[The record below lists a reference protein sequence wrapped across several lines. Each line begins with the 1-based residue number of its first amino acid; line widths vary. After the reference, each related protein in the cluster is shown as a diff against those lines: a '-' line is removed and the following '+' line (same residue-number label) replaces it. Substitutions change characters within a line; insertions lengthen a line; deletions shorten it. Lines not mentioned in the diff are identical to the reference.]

1 MLVHHTNPGLNG
13 FRRVSEDT
21 LLTVNNDGA
30 AIWLI
35 DAREDIHEGGL
46 PCAVF
51 TKEPKDFPALNLDG
65 NAVVREHTRKLLS
78 DLPKL

>member
-1 MLVHHTNPGLNG
+1 MLVHHANPSVNG
-13 FRRVSEDT
+13 FRWVSEDA

-35 DAREDIHEGGL
+35 DAGKDIHEGGL
-46 PCAVF
+46 PCAVL
-51 TKEPKDFPALNLDG
+51 TEKAKDFPAFNLDG
-65 NAVVREHTRKLLS
+65 YVVVREHTRELLG

>member
-1 MLVHHTNPGLNG
+1 MLVHHANPSVNGL
-13 FRRVSEDT
+13 RRVSEDA

-30 AIWLI
+30 AIWLV

-46 PCAVF
+46 PCAVL

-65 NAVVREHTRKLLS
+65 DAVVREHTRKLLG